1 MIDARRGVCLC
12 TCECALHV
20 VAYVSVRVSVRVR
33 VFKSLRAYV
42 HSFVRSC
49 ACVVRIVHTHELPQ
63 THARTHI
70 HNSVCK
76 QYWAFSLF
84 SCPWPPPYTGSKLA
98 QREG

>member
-1 MIDARRGVCLC
+1 
-12 TCECALHV
+12 
-20 VAYVSVRVSVRVR
+20 
-33 VFKSLRAYV
+33 VFFKCLRAYV
-42 HSFVRSC
+42 HAFVRSC

-98 QREG
+98 QSERGEGGGGREGGGGERERGIDRETEIERER